1 MLIKNQPESHLHSH
15 RAHSV
20 PLRTSSRFSASTI
33 VTSCAVWLNVVRLCL
48 KGERSFNTIES
59 DKTCGVHDP
68 GLPVRLLRTPNN
80 TLRNSMTVVRASN
93 PSEMVTC
100 VECGP
105 RPMRR
110 RHRTLPLSFPSLAF
124 LSWGPR
130 LSPPRIRW
138 ALTPQESFSRSPQV
152 RTSHH
157 RSCSLRTRQ
166 HAQSTIPGSGRA
178 FTPSWSANGCAGCSS
193 ERPGMAQE
201 TERGNR
207 ARLISGFP

>member
-1 MLIKNQPESHLHSH
+1 MLIKNQPESHLRSR
-15 RAHSV
+15 RAYRV
-20 PLRTSSRFSASTI
+20 PPRTPSRFSATTI

-80 TLRNSMTVVRASN
+80 TLRNSMTVVRAGN

-130 LSPPRIRW
+130 LSPHRIRW
-138 ALTPQESFSRSPQV
+138 ALTPQESFRRSPHV

-157 RSCSLRTRQ
+157 RGCSLPR
-166 HAQSTIPGSGRA
+166 GSMHNRRSLVQVVPSHLRGARMGVRGAHQKGRG
-178 FTPSWSANGCAGCSS
+178 WLKKLSAGIVLA
-193 ERPGMAQE
+193 
-201 TERGNR
+201 
-207 ARLISGFP
+207 